1 MSCELVT
8 GVQTG
13 ALPIVLV
20 GALGDAERH
29 GGRPDALGVVGGH
42 ERAEAAAQALR
53 RLQQPV
59 LANLEILEQ
68 HLGLG
73 NAAQAHGWLA
83 LADPQALGRSGL
95 GIAQGDEAADA
106 LLDAVVEHPRE
117 DKVQPRDAA
126 AGEDRKRTRLNFSN
140 YCAYRMPSYA

>member
-1 MSCELVT
+1 MRISDWSSDVCSSDL
-8 GVQTG
+8 
-13 ALPIVLV
+13 
-20 GALGDAERH
+20 
-29 GGRPDALGVVGGH
+29 
-42 ERAEAAAQALR
+42 
-53 RLQQPV
+53 
-59 LANLEILEQ
+59 ILEQ

-73 NAAQAHGWLA
+73 NAAQAHGRLA

-126 AGEDRKRTRLNFSN
+126 AGDPVLAAVQHIAVAALVGPRNRKSVVSGGGVNVR
-140 YCAYRMPSYA
+140 